1 MHKLIVIL
9 TLVAACVLLVAAP
22 ALAQRDPF
30 APVIDPNAAT
40 TTTTTT
46 TTGSTDT
53 APFDDQSSGD
63 SGALS
68 NTGSDVS
75 PLLVIAYGLLVL
87 GATAVLLVRI
97 NAPTPLRR

>member
-1 MHKLIVIL
+1 MRNLIVIAML
-9 TLVAACVLLVAAP
+9 LGACLVGAATP

-46 TTGSTDT
+46 TTGTIDT
-53 APFDDQSSGD
+53 APFDDQGSVD

-68 NTGSDVS
+68 NTGTDVS

-87 GATAVLLVRI
+87 GGTAVILARLH
-97 NAPTPLRR
+97 APRPLRR

>member
-1 MHKLIVIL
+1 MRKAIVIATL
-9 TLVAACVLLVAAP
+9 VGAWILVAATP

-46 TTGSTDT
+46 TGSTGT
-53 APFDDQSSGD
+53 APFDDQSSVD
-63 SGALS
+63 SGGLS

-87 GATAVLLVRI
+87 GGTAVMLARLH
-97 NAPTPLRR
+97 APTPLRR